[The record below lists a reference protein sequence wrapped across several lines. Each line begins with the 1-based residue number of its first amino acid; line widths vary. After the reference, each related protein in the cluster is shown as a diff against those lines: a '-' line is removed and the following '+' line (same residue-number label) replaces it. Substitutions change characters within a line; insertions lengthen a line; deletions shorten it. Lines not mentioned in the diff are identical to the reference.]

1 MSEAPPTSPKEYID
15 FITEWHSKD
24 TLKTG
29 AICVPFLSVKNR
41 GIDVPIS
48 FIRFQ
53 TGDGYF
59 SDKSLQIYELACW
72 VAFEILKFDPK
83 GPYYRLKPNR
93 YEQIQEVLDA
103 FHRFTNKLPLQDNTS
118 VPDPYRI
125 LITKLIK
132 THSDISEIYNNGNQL
147 LLLTPA
153 SSPIDERVWRTF
165 SSACDDIVEGVTKLK
180 IAIALQSS
188 KNKAISSASSSSNQ

>member
-72 VAFEILKFDPK
+72 VAFEILKLDPK
-83 GPYYRLKPNR
+83 GPYYRLRKNR
-93 YEQIQEVLDA
+93 YKQIQEVIDA
-103 FHRFTNKLPLQDNTS
+103 FHRFTNKVPLQNKTS
-118 VPDPYRI
+118 VPDDYRVS
-125 LITKLIK
+125 ITKLIK
-132 THSDISEIYNNGNQL
+132 IHSDISEIYNSGNQL
-147 LLLTPA
+147 LLLTPT
-153 SSPIDERVWRTF
+153 SSPIDERVWKTF
-165 SSACDDIVEGVTKLK
+165 KSACDDIIEGITKLK
-180 IAIALQSS
+180 IATALQSS
-188 KNKAISSASSSSNQ
+188 TNKFAAASSSNQ